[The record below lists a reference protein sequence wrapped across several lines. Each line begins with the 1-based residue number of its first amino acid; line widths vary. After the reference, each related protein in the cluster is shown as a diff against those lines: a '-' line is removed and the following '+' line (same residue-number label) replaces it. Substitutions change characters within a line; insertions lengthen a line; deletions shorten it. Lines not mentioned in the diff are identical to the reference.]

1 MISIDWKEY
10 EIFVPKSDL
19 SLISLGAGS
28 FYDLYEYD
36 VDVFRLQLKDLE
48 DNEDGMPFP
57 KTHNHNTELT
67 LGGITYARAVEILD
81 PYTITFENGEYGV
94 SLVGANSNIVDR
106 VNVNSVSVRPN
117 NSAGLI
123 VKTIISGSGLSVE
136 QNTQLMKTLTLAK
149 FLGLK

>member
-1 MISIDWKEY
+1 MTK
-10 EIFVPKSDL
+10 IFNEETKIINTGTSPIPVSSSA
-19 SLISLGAGS
+19 SLAVVI
-28 FYDLYEYD
+28 Y
-36 VDVFRLQLKDLE
+36 
-48 DNEDGMPFP
+48 EDGMPFP